1 MTMKLDCQMNGMSL
15 AALDAAILVT
25 DIEEEGA
32 PQTLT
37 VCDLPGREGSRFI
50 RRRRTSLTVKVRL
63 MIRER
68 SLPRRRILLEKL
80 ARWCTDG
87 YLTVSYRRGQRLGC
101 VCVQGVEGISVTGW
115 AEEITLI
122 FRAYGLPWW
131 EDTVPKTL
139 TLAQGEE
146 GSMHLGGT
154 AEHTWAEAEAACL
167 TAVNTLTL
175 LCGETAMT
183 FTNLAMTPGETL
195 RITWD
200 REGLQQIRIQGDNSR
215 SALGNRT
222 ADSAD
227 DLLLPIGKTVP
238 LRVEADGQVSVTFRA
253 RGRYL

>member
-1 MTMKLDCQMNGMSL
+1 MKLDCQMNGASL
-15 AALDAAILVT
+15 SALDGSILIT
-25 DIEEEGA
+25 DVEEEGA

-50 RRRRTSLTVKVRL
+50 RRRRTSLTVKIRL
-63 MIRER
+63 MLRER
-68 SLPRRRILLEKL
+68 SLNRRRILLEKL

-101 VCVQGVEGISVTGW
+101 VCVQGVEGVSVTGW

-139 TLAQGEE
+139 TLAPGEE
-146 GSMHLGGT
+146 GSLHLGGT
-154 AEHTWAEAEAACL
+154 AETTWAEAEAACL
-167 TAVNTLTL
+167 TAVNTLRLT
-175 LCGETAMT
+175 CGETAMT
-183 FTNLAMTPGETL
+183 FTDLAMTPGETL
-195 RITWD
+195 RLTWD
-200 REGLQQIRIQGDNSR
+200 REGMQQIRIQGDGTR
-215 SALGNRT
+215 SALGCRT
-222 ADSAD
+222 ADSDD
-227 DLLLPIGKTVP
+227 DLLVSANKTVP

>member
-1 MTMKLDCQMNGMSL
+1 MKLDCQMNGISL
-15 AALDAAILVT
+15 AALDERILIT

-50 RRRRTSLTVKVRL
+50 RRRRTTLTVKIRL
-63 MIRER
+63 VIRER
-68 SLPRRRILLEKL
+68 SIPRRRILLEKL

-87 YLTVSYRRGQRLGC
+87 YLTLSDRRGQRLGC
-101 VCVQGVEGISVTGW
+101 VCVQGVEGVSVTGW

-131 EDTVPKTL
+131 EDAVPKTL
-139 TLAQGEE
+139 TLATGEE
-146 GSMHLGGT
+146 GSLRVGGT
-154 AEHTWAEAEAACL
+154 AETTWAEAEAACL
-167 TAVNTLTL
+167 TAVDTLTL
-175 LCGETAMT
+175 TCGDTAMT
-183 FTNLAMTPGETL
+183 FTGLAMTPGETL
-195 RITWD
+195 CVTWD
-200 REGLQQIRIQGDNSR
+200 REGLQRISIQGDNSR

-253 RGRYL
+253 RGRY

>member
-1 MTMKLDCQMNGMSL
+1 MKLDCQMNGASL
-15 AALDAAILVT
+15 SALDGSILIT
-25 DIEEEGA
+25 DVEEEGA

-50 RRRRTSLTVKVRL
+50 RRRRTSLTVKIRL

-68 SLPRRRILLEKL
+68 SLNRRRILLEKL

-101 VCVQGVEGISVTGW
+101 VCVQGVEGVSVTGW

-139 TLAQGEE
+139 TLAPGEE
-146 GSMHLGGT
+146 GSLHLGGT
-154 AEHTWAEAEAACL
+154 AETTWAEAEAACL

-175 LCGETAMT
+175 TCGETAMT
-183 FTNLAMTPGETL
+183 FTDLAMTPGETL
-195 RITWD
+195 RLTWD
-200 REGLQQIRIQGDNSR
+200 REGMQQIRIQGNGTR
-215 SALGNRT
+215 SALGCRT
-222 ADSAD
+222 ADSDD
-227 DLLLPIGKTVP
+227 DLLVPANKTVP
-238 LRVEADGQVSVTFRA
+238 LRVEADGQVAVTFRA